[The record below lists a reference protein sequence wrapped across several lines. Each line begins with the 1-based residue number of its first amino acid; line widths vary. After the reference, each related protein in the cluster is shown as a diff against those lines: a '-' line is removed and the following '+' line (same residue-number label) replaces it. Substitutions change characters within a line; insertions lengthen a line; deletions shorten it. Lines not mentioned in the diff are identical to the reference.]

1 MKFHPNGR
9 EKKLI
14 PLSDRANSTPF
25 LPKRSGS
32 IVVFFAILLKKDAR
46 SKTETKD
53 DRFSNRYFRH
63 LQSGLI
69 LFHFSLKLRSIISIE
84 IFFRCISLSPRIC
97 SELDKLY
104 TKSSLN
110 HLLISPIEI
119 EKISTWLIQKNEI
132 EDIKKKSGRKLCL
145 PYRDKVKR
153 LEGSGKFPAFSS
165 T

>member
-25 LPKRSGS
+25 LPKRGRSS
-32 IVVFFAILLKKDAR
+32 CFSRFFWRKMLVRKQKP
-46 SKTETKD
+46 KTID
-53 DRFSNRYFRH
+53 FRIGIFD
-63 LQSGLI
+63 LQSNGLI
-69 LFHFSLKLRSIISIE
+69 LFHFSFKLRSIISIE
-84 IFFRCISLSPRIC
+84 IFFRYISLSPRIC
-97 SELDKLY
+97 PELDKLY

-132 EDIKKKSGRKLCL
+132 GDIKKKSGRKLCL

-153 LEGSGKFPAFSS
+153 LWGSGKFPAFSS

>member
-14 PLSDRANSTPF
+14 PLSDRANSTPKRGRSSCF
-25 LPKRSGS
+25 SRFFWKTVDWKQKPKT
-32 IVVFFAILLKKDAR
+32 ID
-46 SKTETKD
+46 
-53 DRFSNRYFRH
+53 FRIGIFD
-63 LQSGLI
+63 LQSNGLI

-119 EKISTWLIQKNEI
+119 GKISTWLIQKNEI
-132 EDIKKKSGRKLCL
+132 GDIKKKSGRKLCL

-153 LEGSGKFPAFSS
+153 LWGSGKFPAFSS

>member
-1 MKFHPNGR
+1 MEG
-9 EKKLI
+9 
-14 PLSDRANSTPF
+14 
-25 LPKRSGS
+25 KRSLSPFRIGL
-32 IVVFFAILLKKDAR
+32 ILLR
-46 SKTETKD
+46 SYRNGVDRRVFRDSFEEPSMLDQKQKPKTID
-53 DRFSNRYFRH
+53 FRIGIFD
-63 LQSGLI
+63 LQSNGLI

-84 IFFRCISLSPRIC
+84 IFFRYISLSPRIC
-97 SELDKLY
+97 PELDKLY

-132 EDIKKKSGRKLCL
+132 GDIKKKSGRKLYL

-153 LEGSGKFPAFSS
+153 LWGSGKFPAFSS

>member
-25 LPKRSGS
+25 LPKRGRSS
-32 IVVFFAILLKKDAR
+32 CFSRFFWRKMLVRKQKP
-46 SKTETKD
+46 KTID
-53 DRFSNRYFRH
+53 FRIGIFD
-63 LQSGLI
+63 LQSNGLI

-132 EDIKKKSGRKLCL
+132 GDIKKKSGRKLCL

-153 LEGSGKFPAFSS
+153 LWGSGKFPAFSS

>member
-25 LPKRSGS
+25 LPKRGRSS
-32 IVVFFAILLKKDAR
+32 CFSRFFW
-46 SKTETKD
+46 KTVDWKQKPKTID
-53 DRFSNRYFRH
+53 FRIGIFD
-63 LQSGLI
+63 LQSNGLI

-119 EKISTWLIQKNEI
+119 EKISIWLIQKNEI
-132 EDIKKKSGRKLCL
+132 GDIKKKSGRKLCL

-153 LEGSGKFPAFSS
+153 LWGSGKFPAFSS

>member
-25 LPKRSGS
+25 LPKRGRSS
-32 IVVFFAILLKKDAR
+32 CFSRFFW
-46 SKTETKD
+46 KTVDWKQKPKTID
-53 DRFSNRYFRH
+53 FRI
-63 LQSGLI
+63 G
-69 LFHFSLKLRSIISIE
+69 
-84 IFFRCISLSPRIC
+84 IFDIFNLDWSYSISLSNCDQLYQLKYRIC

-119 EKISTWLIQKNEI
+119 GKISTWLIQKNEI
-132 EDIKKKSGRKLCL
+132 GDIKKKSGRKLCL

-153 LEGSGKFPAFSS
+153 LWGSGKFPAFSS

>member
-1 MKFHPNGR
+1 MEG
-9 EKKLI
+9 
-14 PLSDRANSTPF
+14 
-25 LPKRSGS
+25 KRSLSPFRIGL
-32 IVVFFAILLKKDAR
+32 ILLRNGVDR
-46 SKTETKD
+46 RVFCDSFEEPSMLVRLKTETKD
-53 DRFSNRYFRH
+53 DRFSNWYFRL

-119 EKISTWLIQKNEI
+119 GKISTWLIQKNEI
-132 EDIKKKSGRKLCL
+132 GDIKKKSGRKLCL

-153 LEGSGKFPAFSS
+153 LWGSGKFPAFSS

>member
-14 PLSDRANSTPF
+14 PLSDRANSIPF
-25 LPKRSGS
+25 LPKRGRSS
-32 IVVFFAILLKKDAR
+32 CFSRFFWRKMLVRKQKP
-46 SKTETKD
+46 KTID
-53 DRFSNRYFRH
+53 FRIGIFD
-63 LQSGLI
+63 LQSNGLI
-69 LFHFSLKLRSIISIE
+69 LFHFSFKLRSIISIE

-132 EDIKKKSGRKLCL
+132 GDIKKKSGRKLCL

-153 LEGSGKFPAFSS
+153 LWGSGKFPAFSS

>member
-1 MKFHPNGR
+1 MEG
-9 EKKLI
+9 
-14 PLSDRANSTPF
+14 
-25 LPKRSGS
+25 KRSLS
-32 IVVFFAILLKKDAR
+32 P
-46 SKTETKD
+46 
-53 DRFSNRYFRH
+53 FRI
-63 LQSGLI
+63 GLI
-69 LFHFSLKLRSIISIE
+69 LLRNGVDRRVFRDSFEKPSIENRNQRRSIFESVFSTFNQMDWSYSIFSLKLRSIISIE

-132 EDIKKKSGRKLCL
+132 GDIKKKSGRKLYL

-153 LEGSGKFPAFSS
+153 LWGSGKFPAFSS

>member
-25 LPKRSGS
+25 LPKRGRSS
-32 IVVFFAILLKKDAR
+32 CFSRFFWRKMLVRKQKP
-46 SKTETKD
+46 KTID
-53 DRFSNRYFRH
+53 FRIGIFD
-63 LQSGLI
+63 LQSNGLI

-132 EDIKKKSGRKLCL
+132 GDIKKKSGRKLCL